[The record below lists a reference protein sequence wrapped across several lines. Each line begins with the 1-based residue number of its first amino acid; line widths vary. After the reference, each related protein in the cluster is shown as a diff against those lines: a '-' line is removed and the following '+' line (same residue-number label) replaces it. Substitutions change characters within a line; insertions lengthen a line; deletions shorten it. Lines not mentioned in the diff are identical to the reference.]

1 MYMGRGGRRMD
12 LYDKIIELAGKGY
25 HCSQIIM
32 ILTLETIGEEHPH
45 VIQTLGGLGGGIGY
59 TGDTCG
65 CLTGGACAISYFL
78 GKKTLEEPEDPRM
91 KPAVQELVKWFQ
103 GETVPE
109 YGGSDCK
116 YITHLNQEEIV
127 AVCPG
132 LIANTYLKVMEILME
147 KGIIEE

>member
-1 MYMGRGGRRMD
+1 MD

-45 VIQTLGGLGGGIGY
+45 IIQTLGGLGGGIGY

-78 GKKTLEEPEDPRM
+78 GKREPEDTEDAQM
-91 KPAVQELVKWFQ
+91 KPAVQELVQWFQ
-103 GETVPE
+103 EETTPE
-109 YGGSDCK
+109 FGGTDCR
-116 YITHLNQEEIV
+116 YITNLNTEAIMRICPELV
-127 AVCPG
+127 AK
-132 LIANTYLKVMEILME
+132 TYLKVVDILV
-147 KGIIEE
+147 KRGIIEE